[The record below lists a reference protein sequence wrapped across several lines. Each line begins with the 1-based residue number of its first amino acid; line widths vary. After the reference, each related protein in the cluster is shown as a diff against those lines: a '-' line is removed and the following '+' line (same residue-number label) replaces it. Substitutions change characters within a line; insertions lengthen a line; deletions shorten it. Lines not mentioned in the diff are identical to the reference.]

1 MKMNEVLKE
10 ANFEMTPQQ
19 RKLAELGRVL
29 MDQAASTKDD
39 ALSVVMS
46 RVGSTLTDFG
56 TLFGPKNLAEVVK
69 KAGASPEVIKKLLAY
84 AEQIQKQQSALT
96 KDHMQGGL
104 DDTDQDDT
112 DPDEFA
118 EPSDDEITAMQADKY
133 ASRAKRK

>member
-69 KAGASPEVIKKLLAY
+69 KSSASPEVIKKLLAY
-84 AEQIQKQQSALT
+84 AEQIQQQQANLV
-96 KDHMQGGL
+96 KDHKQGGL
-104 DDTDQDDT
+104 DDSDQDDT
-112 DPDEFA
+112 DADEFA
-118 EPSDDEITAMQADKY
+118 EPDDAQDAMAADQAM
-133 ASRAKRK
+133 RAKRK

>member
-69 KAGASPEVIKKLLAY
+69 KSSASPEVIKKLLAY
-84 AEQIQKQQSALT
+84 AEQIQQQQANLV
-96 KDHMQGGL
+96 KDHKQGGL
-104 DDTDQDDT
+104 DDSDQDDT
-112 DPDEFA
+112 DAGEFA
-118 EPSDDEITAMQADKY
+118 EPDDAQDAMAADQAM
-133 ASRAKRK
+133 RAKRK

>member
-69 KAGASPEVIKKLLAY
+69 KSSASPEVIKKLLAY
-84 AEQIQKQQSALT
+84 AEQIQQQQENLV
-96 KDHMQGGL
+96 KDHEQGGL
-104 DDTDQDDT
+104 DDSDQDDT
-112 DPDEFA
+112 DADEFA
-118 EPSDDEITAMQADKY
+118 EPDDAQDAMAADQAM
-133 ASRAKRK
+133 RAKRK

>member
-56 TLFGPKNLAEVVK
+56 TLFGPKNLGEVVK
-69 KAGASPEVIKKLLAY
+69 KSSASPEVIKKLLAY
-84 AEQIQKQQSALT
+84 AEQIQKQQANLV
-96 KDHMQGGL
+96 KDHEQGGL
-104 DDTDQDDT
+104 DDSDQDDT
-112 DPDEFA
+112 DADEFA
-118 EPSDDEITAMQADKY
+118 EPDDAQDAMAADQAM
-133 ASRAKRK
+133 RARRK

>member
-39 ALSVVMS
+39 TLSVVMS

-56 TLFGPKNLAEVVK
+56 TLFGPKNLGEVVK
-69 KAGASPEVIKKLLAY
+69 KSSASPEVIKKLLAY
-84 AEQIQKQQSALT
+84 AEQIQKQQANLV
-96 KDHMQGGL
+96 KDHEQGGL
-104 DDTDQDDT
+104 DDSDQDDT
-112 DPDEFA
+112 DADEFA
-118 EPSDDEITAMQADKY
+118 EPDDAEDTMAADQAM
-133 ASRAKRK
+133 RARRK

>member
-56 TLFGPKNLAEVVK
+56 TLFGPKNLGEVVK
-69 KAGASPEVIKKLLAY
+69 KSSASPEVIKKLLAY
-84 AEQIQKQQSALT
+84 AEQIQKQQANLV
-96 KDHMQGGL
+96 KDHKQGGL
-104 DDTDQDDT
+104 DDSDQDDT
-112 DPDEFA
+112 DADEFA
-118 EPSDDEITAMQADKY
+118 EPDDAQDAMAADQAM
-133 ASRAKRK
+133 RARRK

>member
-1 MKMNEVLKE
+1 MKMQDIINE

-56 TLFGPKNLAEVVK
+56 TLFGPKNLGEVVK
-69 KAGASPEVIKKLLAY
+69 KSSASPEVIKKLLAY
-84 AEQIQKQQSALT
+84 AEQIQQQQAALT
-96 KDHMQGGL
+96 NDHKQGGL
-104 DDTDQDDT
+104 DDT

-118 EPSDDEITAMQADKY
+118 EPDDAEDTMAADQAM
-133 ASRAKRK
+133 RARRK